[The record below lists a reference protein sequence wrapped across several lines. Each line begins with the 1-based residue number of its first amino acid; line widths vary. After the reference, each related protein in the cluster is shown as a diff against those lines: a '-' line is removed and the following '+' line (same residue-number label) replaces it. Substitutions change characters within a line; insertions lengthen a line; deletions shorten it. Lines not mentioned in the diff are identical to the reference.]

1 MTQGWGRVNHDL
13 PGSRPV
19 QVLERPPYIPSLSRS
34 GGRKE
39 LSGVVRL
46 CWSLSGAPQTEPPSP
61 EEGQP
66 RETPDPSPPDPSPP
80 DPRAD
85 QVSPAEL
92 DLARRYSLAENGV
105 DGLDPRPAPF
115 EGGGLLPP
123 LCWDR
128 VRTMFSTSC
137 SSVVVARIV
146 VLPSTQ
152 LLERFGPS

>member
-1 MTQGWGRVNHDL
+1 MTQGWGRVDHDL
-13 PGSRPV
+13 PEGGPV

-66 RETPDPSPPDPSPP
+66 RETPDPRPPEPRPPEPRPPEPRPPEPRPPDPRPP

-105 DGLDPRPAPF
+105 DGLDPRPAPL
-115 EGGGLLPP
+115 EGGGLPPP
-123 LCWDR
+123 LC
-128 VRTMFSTSC
+128 
-137 SSVVVARIV
+137 
-146 VLPSTQ
+146 
-152 LLERFGPS
+152 